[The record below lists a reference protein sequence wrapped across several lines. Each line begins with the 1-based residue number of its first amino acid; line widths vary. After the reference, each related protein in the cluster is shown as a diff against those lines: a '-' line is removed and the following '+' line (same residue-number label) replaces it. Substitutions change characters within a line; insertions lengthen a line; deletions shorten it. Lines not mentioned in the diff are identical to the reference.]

1 MESIHLEVRE
11 YKPRKGPDKLGPSR
25 VESQTRTILENQRR
39 FYRRRRQRY
48 PFTADATWCVRWRTT
63 QDMGGPYPWIIT
75 PWPSKRFEPPFG
87 ARVRHWRRHG
97 NTWHNAAAQARIK
110 NRFAGA
116 TWRASDK
123 WGGA

>member
-1 MESIHLEVRE
+1 MESIHIKVRE
-11 YKPRKGPDKLGPSR
+11 YKPRKGPDKLAPSR

-39 FYRRRRQRY
+39 HYRVIRQSH
-48 PFTADATWCVRWRTT
+48 PFPEGWRIVRWRTR
-63 QDMGGPYPWIIT
+63 QDAPGPYPWIIT

-97 NTWHNAAAQARIK
+97 NTWFNAAAQARIK